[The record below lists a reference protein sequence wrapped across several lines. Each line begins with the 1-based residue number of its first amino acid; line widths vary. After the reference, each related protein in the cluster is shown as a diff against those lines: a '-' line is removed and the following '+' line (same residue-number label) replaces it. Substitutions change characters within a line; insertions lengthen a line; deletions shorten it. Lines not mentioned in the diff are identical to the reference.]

1 MILGSDDIYDALI
14 TRFVPRAIHDEQ
26 DYEDAMAVIEGLLAK
41 PELHASEQ
49 EYLALIT
56 QLLAAYEATHDPVA
70 DVSGVEMLRFL
81 MAEHNMKQKDLVDI
95 FKTPSILSEVLSGK
109 RELNKSH
116 IEGLARRFN
125 VSPAVFFETVGYP

>member
-1 MILGSDDIYDALI
+1 MILGSDVIYDALI
-14 TRFVPRAIHDEQ
+14 ARFVPRAIHGEQ
-26 DYEDAMAVIEGLLAK
+26 DYEEALAVIEGLLAK
-41 PELHASEQ
+41 PELHPSER

-56 QLLAAYEATHDPVA
+56 QLLAAYEAVHDPIA

-81 MAEHNMKQKDLVDI
+81 MTQHNLKQKDLVDI

-125 VSPAVFFETVGYP
+125 VSPAVFFERM